1 MNVQKS
7 ARITPSPRA
16 EQVMPPVGVKV
27 SLNTEMQKFL
37 QEKTVT
43 PSPGQYPR
51 MTADSAQVS
60 AASVTWTN
68 AEPDTLMERVLAPA
82 NLRRAYQR
90 VVSNKGAPGAD
101 GMTVDDLADYVKQ
114 YWPTLKVR
122 LLAGEYHPQGVRAV
136 DIPKPKGGTRQ
147 LGIPS
152 VVDRLIQQALLQQL
166 TPIFDP
172 LFSDY
177 SYGFRPGRS
186 AHQAIETAR
195 GHVAA
200 GHRWCVELDLEKFFD
215 RVNHDVL
222 MAYVARQIEDK
233 RVLTLIRRYLEA
245 GTMSGGLVSRRQ
257 EGTPQGGPLSPLLS
271 NILLNELDR
280 ELERRGHRFVRYADD
295 ANIYVCSQRAGTRV
309 MAGVERFLNQRLKLT
324 LNREKS
330 HVARPWVCD
339 YLGYGM
345 SWHQQPRL
353 RVATMSL
360 GRLHDRLRDLLRG
373 ARGHKMANV
382 IERINPVLR
391 GWAGYFKLSQSK
403 RPLEEIDGWVRRKLR
418 CVVWRQWKRPSTR
431 ARNLMRLGL
440 SEARACKSAFNGRGP
455 WWSSGASHMN
465 QALPKKLWD
474 QLGLVSVLDTINR
487 LSRIA

>member
-1 MNVQKS
+1 
-7 ARITPSPRA
+7 
-16 EQVMPPVGVKV
+16 MPPVGVKV

-37 QEKTVT
+37 PGKTVT

-51 MTADSAQVS
+51 ITAGSAKVS

-68 AEPDTLMERVLAPA
+68 AESDMLMERVLAPA
-82 NLRRAYQR
+82 NLRRAYKR

-101 GMTVDDLADYVKQ
+101 GMTVDDLANYVKQ
-114 YWPTLKVR
+114 YWPILKAR

-147 LGIPS
+147 LGIPN

-215 RVNHDVL
+215 RVNHDIL

-233 RVLTLIRRYLEA
+233 RVLKLIRRYFEA
-245 GTMSGGLVSRRQ
+245 GTMSGGIASRRQ

-280 ELERRGHRFVRYADD
+280 ELERRGYRFVRYADD
-295 ANIYVCSQRAGTRV
+295 ANIYVCSRRAGERV
-309 MAGVERFLNQRLKLT
+309 MRSVERFLNQRLKLT

-330 HVARPWVCD
+330 RVARPWVCD

-353 RVATMSL
+353 RVATTSL
-360 GRLHDRLRDLLRG
+360 GRLRGRLRDLLRR
-373 ARGHKMANV
+373 ARGHKMANI

-403 RPLEEIDGWVRRKLR
+403 RPLEELDGWVRHKLR
-418 CVVWRQWKRPSTR
+418 CVVWRQWKRPFTR
-431 ARNLMRLGL
+431 ARNLIRLGL
-440 SEARACKSAFNGRGP
+440 NEARAWKSAVNGRGP
-455 WWSSGASHMN
+455 WWNSGAPHMN

-474 QLGLVSVLDTINR
+474 RLGLVSVLDTINR

>member
-1 MNVQKS
+1 
-7 ARITPSPRA
+7 
-16 EQVMPPVGVKV
+16 
-27 SLNTEMQKFL
+27 
-37 QEKTVT
+37 VT
-43 PSPGQYPR
+43 PSPGQNPR
-51 MTADSAQVS
+51 ATAGSAQAS

-114 YWPTLKVR
+114 YWPILKTR

-152 VVDRLIQQALLQQL
+152 VVDRLIQQALLQQI

-195 GHVAA
+195 AHVAA

-222 MAYVARQIEDK
+222 MAHIQRQIEDK
-233 RVLTLIRRYLEA
+233 RVLRLIRRYLEA
-245 GTMSGGLVSRRQ
+245 GTMSGGIASRRQ

-271 NILLNELDR
+271 NILLNELDQ
-280 ELERRGHRFVRYADD
+280 ELARRGHRFVRYADD
-295 ANIYVCSQRAGTRV
+295 TNIYVRSHRTGERV
-309 MAGVERFLNQRLKLT
+309 MAGVERFLIQRLKLT

-330 HVARPWVCD
+330 RVARPWVCD

-353 RVATMSL
+353 SVATMSL
-360 GRLHDRLRDLLRG
+360 GRLRDRLRELLRG

-382 IERINPVLR
+382 IGRINPVLR

-403 RPLEEIDGWVRRKLR
+403 RPLEELDGWVRHKLR

-431 ARNLMRLGL
+431 ACNLRRLGL
-440 SEARACKSAFNGRGP
+440 DETRACKSAFNGRGP
-455 WWSSGASHMN
+455 WWNSGASHMN
-465 QALPKKLWD
+465 QALPKKRWD
-474 QLGLVSVLDTINR
+474 QLGLVSILDTINR

>member
-1 MNVQKS
+1 M
-7 ARITPSPRA
+7 A
-16 EQVMPPVGVKV
+16 
-27 SLNTEMQKFL
+27 
-37 QEKTVT
+37 
-43 PSPGQYPR
+43 
-51 MTADSAQVS
+51 
-60 AASVTWTN
+60 
-68 AEPDTLMERVLAPA
+68 RVLAPA
-82 NLRRAYQR
+82 NLKRAYQR

-101 GMTVDDLADYVKQ
+101 GMTVDQLAGYVKQ
-114 YWPTLKVR
+114 YWPILKAR

-172 LFSDY
+172 LFSDH

-195 GHVAA
+195 AHVAA

-215 RVNHDVL
+215 RVNHDIL
-222 MAYVARQIEDK
+222 MAYIERQIEDK

-295 ANIYVCSQRAGTRV
+295 ANIYVRSRRAGERV
-309 MAGVERFLNQRLKLT
+309 LTGVERFLSQRLKLA

-330 HVARPWVCD
+330 RVARPWICD

-345 SWHQQPRL
+345 SRHQQPRL
-353 RVATMSL
+353 RVASTSL
-360 GRLHDRLRDLLRG
+360 QRLRDRLREILRRIW
-373 ARGHKMANV
+373 ARSTRYIVEQVA
-382 IERINPVLR
+382 PVLR
-391 GWAGYFKLSQSK
+391 GWASYFKLAQSK
-403 RPLEEIDGWVRRKLR
+403 RPLEELDGWMRHKLR

-431 ARNLMRLGL
+431 ARNLIRLGL
-440 SEARACKSAFNGRGP
+440 GEARAWKSATNGRGP
-455 WWSSGASHMN
+455 WWNSGASHMN

-474 QLGLVSVLDTINR
+474 RLGLVSILDTINR
-487 LSRIA
+487 LSRIT

>member
-1 MNVQKS
+1 
-7 ARITPSPRA
+7 
-16 EQVMPPVGVKV
+16 
-27 SLNTEMQKFL
+27 
-37 QEKTVT
+37 
-43 PSPGQYPR
+43 

-60 AASVTWTN
+60 TASMAWTK

-82 NLRRAYQR
+82 NLKRAYQR
-90 VVSNKGAPGAD
+90 VVSNRGAPGAD
-101 GMTVDDLADYVKQ
+101 GMTVDDLAGYVKQ
-114 YWPTLKVR
+114 YWPILKAR

-136 DIPKPKGGTRQ
+136 EIPKPKGGTRQ
-147 LGIPS
+147 LGIPNAM
-152 VVDRLIQQALLQQL
+152 DRLIQQALLQQL

-195 GHVAA
+195 VHVAA

-215 RVNHDVL
+215 RVSHDIL
-222 MAYVARQIEDK
+222 MAHIARQIEDK

-245 GTMSGGLVSRRQ
+245 GTMAGGLVSRRQ

-295 ANIYVCSQRAGTRV
+295 ANIYVRSPRAGMRV
-309 MAGVERFLNQRLKLT
+309 MRRVECFLNQRLKLT
-324 LNREKS
+324 LNRDKS
-330 HVARPWVCD
+330 RVAGSWICD
-339 YLGYGM
+339 YLGYRM

-353 RVATMSL
+353 RVALMSL
-360 GRLHDRLRDLLRG
+360 GRLRDRLRDLLRR
-373 ARGHKMANV
+373 ARGRKTANI

-391 GWAGYFKLSQSK
+391 GWAGYFKLTQGK
-403 RPLEEIDGWVRRKLR
+403 RALEILDGWVRHKLR
-418 CVVWRQWKRPSTR
+418 CVIWRQWKQPSTR

-440 SEARACKSAFNGRGP
+440 DEGRACTSAFNGRGP
-455 WWSSGASHMN
+455 WWNSGASHMN

-474 QLGLVSVLDTINR
+474 QLGLVSILDTINR
-487 LSRIA
+487 LNRIT

>member
-1 MNVQKS
+1 M
-7 ARITPSPRA
+7 A
-16 EQVMPPVGVKV
+16 
-27 SLNTEMQKFL
+27 
-37 QEKTVT
+37 
-43 PSPGQYPR
+43 
-51 MTADSAQVS
+51 
-60 AASVTWTN
+60 
-68 AEPDTLMERVLAPA
+68 RVLAPA

-101 GMTVDDLADYVKQ
+101 GMKVDELAGYVKQ
-114 YWPTLKVR
+114 YWPILKTR

-186 AHQAIETAR
+186 AHQAIEAAR
-195 GHVAA
+195 AHVAA

-222 MAYVARQIEDK
+222 MACVARQIEDK
-233 RVLTLIRRYLEA
+233 RVLRLIRRYLEA
-245 GTMSGGLVSRRQ
+245 GMMSGGITSRRQ
-257 EGTPQGGPLSPLLS
+257 EGAPQGGPLSPLLS

-295 ANIYVCSQRAGTRV
+295 ANIYVRSPRAGERV
-309 MAGVERFLNQRLKLT
+309 MRSVERFLNQRLKLT
-324 LNREKS
+324 LNRDKS
-330 HVARPWVCD
+330 RVARSWMCD

-360 GRLHDRLRDLLRG
+360 RRLRDRLRELLLR

-403 RPLEEIDGWVRRKLR
+403 RPLEELDGWVRHKLR

-431 ARNLMRLGL
+431 ARNLIRLGL
-440 SEARACKSAFNGRGP
+440 NEVRAWKSAVNGRGP
-455 WWSSGASHMN
+455 WWNSGAPHMN

-474 QLGLVSVLDTINR
+474 RLGLVSILDTINR
-487 LSRIA
+487 LSRVT

>member
-1 MNVQKS
+1 
-7 ARITPSPRA
+7 
-16 EQVMPPVGVKV
+16 
-27 SLNTEMQKFL
+27 
-37 QEKTVT
+37 
-43 PSPGQYPR
+43 
-51 MTADSAQVS
+51 
-60 AASVTWTN
+60 
-68 AEPDTLMERVLAPA
+68 
-82 NLRRAYQR
+82 
-90 VVSNKGAPGAD
+90 
-101 GMTVDDLADYVKQ
+101 
-114 YWPTLKVR
+114 

-195 GHVAA
+195 THVAA

-222 MAYVARQIEDK
+222 MVYVARQIEDK

-245 GTMSGGLVSRRQ
+245 GTMSGGLVSRRH

-295 ANIYVCSQRAGTRV
+295 ANIYVRSCRAGARV
-309 MAGVERFLNQRLKLT
+309 MAGVERFLNQRLKLRV
-324 LNREKS
+324 NREKS
-330 HVARPWVCD
+330 RVAGSWMCD

-360 GRLHDRLRDLLRG
+360 GRLRDRLRDLLRG
-373 ARGHKMANV
+373 ARGHKMVNV

-391 GWAGYFKLSQSK
+391 GWQATSSS
-403 RPLEEIDGWVRRKLR
+403 VRASGHLRKLTAG
-418 CVVWRQWKRPSTR
+418 CVASF
-431 ARNLMRLGL
+431 A
-440 SEARACKSAFNGRGP
+440 A
-455 WWSSGASHMN
+455 SSGANGSSPPRGH
-465 QALPKKLWD
+465 A
-474 QLGLVSVLDTINR
+474 T
-487 LSRIA
+487 

>member
-1 MNVQKS
+1 MTNNPVTKG
-7 ARITPSPRA
+7 RTG
-16 EQVMPPVGVKV
+16 MPPVGVSV
-27 SLNTEMQKFL
+27 SLITEMQKFL
-37 QEKTVT
+37 PEKTVT
-43 PSPGQYPR
+43 PSPGQKPR
-51 MTADSAQVS
+51 MMPGSAEVSTASL
-60 AASVTWTN
+60 TWTN

-82 NLRRAYQR
+82 NLKRAYQR

-101 GMTVDDLADYVKQ
+101 GMTVEQLAGYVKQ
-114 YWPTLKVR
+114 YWPTLKAR
-122 LLAGEYHPQGVRAV
+122 LLAGEYHPPAVRAV
-136 DIPKPKGGTRQ
+136 EIPKPQGGIRQ

-172 LFSDY
+172 LFSDS

-186 AHQAIETAR
+186 AHQAVEMAR
-195 GHVAA
+195 AHVAS
-200 GHRWCVELDLEKFFD
+200 GYRWCVELDLEKFFD
-215 RVNHDVL
+215 RVNHDIL
-222 MAYVARQIEDK
+222 MAHVQRHVEDR
-233 RVLTLIRRYLEA
+233 RVLRLIRRYLEA
-245 GTMSGGLVSRRQ
+245 GLMSGGITSRRQ

-295 ANIYVCSQRAGTRV
+295 ANIYVRSRRAGARV
-309 MAGVERFLNQRLKLT
+309 LASVERFLNQRLKLT
-324 LNREKS
+324 VNRDKS
-330 HVARPWVCD
+330 RVAGSWKCD

-360 GRLHDRLRDLLRG
+360 RRLRARLGELLRG
-373 ARGHKMANV
+373 ARNHKMASV
-382 IERINPVLR
+382 IERLNPVLR

-403 RPLEEIDGWVRRKLR
+403 RPLEELDGWVRHKLR
-418 CVVWRQWKRPSTR
+418 CAIWRQWKRPWTR

-440 SEARACKSAFNGRGP
+440 SEERACKSAFNGRGP
-455 WWSSGASHMN
+455 WWNSGAPHVN

-474 QLGLVSVLDTINR
+474 RLGLVSILDTINR

>member
-1 MNVQKS
+1 
-7 ARITPSPRA
+7 
-16 EQVMPPVGVKV
+16 MPPVGVTV
-27 SLNTEMQKFL
+27 SLVAVMQKFPTA
-37 QEKTVT
+37 ESVT
-43 PSPGQYPR
+43 PSPGQKPR
-51 MTADSAQVS
+51 ITPDSAKVS
-60 AASVTWTN
+60 TASVAWMN

-101 GMTVDDLADYVKQ
+101 GMTVADLAGYVKQ
-114 YWPTLKVR
+114 YWPTLKAR
-122 LLAGEYHPQGVRAV
+122 LLAGEYHPQPVRAV
-136 DIPKPKGGTRQ
+136 EIPKPQGGTRQ

-186 AHQAIETAR
+186 AHQAVEMAR
-195 GHVAA
+195 AHVAA
-200 GHRWCVELDLEKFFD
+200 GRRWCVELDLEKFFD
-215 RVNHDVL
+215 RVDHDTL
-222 MAYVARQIEDK
+222 MARLQRRIEDK
-233 RVLTLIRRYLEA
+233 RVLRLIRRYLEA
-245 GTMSGGLVSRRQ
+245 GVMSGGVVSPRQ

-271 NILLNELDR
+271 NILLDELDR
-280 ELERRGHRFVRYADD
+280 ELERRCHRFVRYADD
-295 ANIYVCSQRAGTRV
+295 ANIYMRSPRAGERV
-309 MAGVERFLNQRLKLT
+309 IDSVERFLNHRLKLT
-324 LNREKS
+324 VNRKKS
-330 HVARPWVCD
+330 RVARAWKCV

-360 GRLHDRLRDLLRG
+360 GRVRARLSELLRG
-373 ARGHKMANV
+373 VRGHRMADT
-382 IERINPVLR
+382 IGRINPVLR

-403 RPLEEIDGWVRRKLR
+403 RPLEELDGWVRHKLR
-418 CVVWRQWKRPSTR
+418 CVIWRQWKWPSTR

-440 SEARACKSAFNGRGP
+440 SEERAFKSAFNGRGP
-455 WWSSGASHMN
+455 WWNSGARHMN

-474 QLGLVSVLDTINR
+474 QLGLVSILDTINR
-487 LSRIA
+487 LSRII

>member
-1 MNVQKS
+1 
-7 ARITPSPRA
+7 
-16 EQVMPPVGVKV
+16 MPPVGVKV

-51 MTADSAQVS
+51 MMADSAQVS

-68 AEPDTLMERVLAPA
+68 AEPDTLMEQVLVPA
-82 NLRRAYQR
+82 NLRRAY
-90 VVSNKGAPGAD
+90 
-101 GMTVDDLADYVKQ
+101 
-114 YWPTLKVR
+114 
-122 LLAGEYHPQGVRAV
+122 
-136 DIPKPKGGTRQ
+136 
-147 LGIPS
+147 
-152 VVDRLIQQALLQQL
+152 
-166 TPIFDP
+166 
-172 LFSDY
+172 
-177 SYGFRPGRS
+177 
-186 AHQAIETAR
+186 
-195 GHVAA
+195 
-200 GHRWCVELDLEKFFD
+200 
-215 RVNHDVL
+215 
-222 MAYVARQIEDK
+222 
-233 RVLTLIRRYLEA
+233 
-245 GTMSGGLVSRRQ
+245 
-257 EGTPQGGPLSPLLS
+257 QGGPLSPLLS

-295 ANIYVCSQRAGTRV
+295 ANIYVRSQRAGTRV

-330 HVARPWVCD
+330 RVARPWVCD

-440 SEARACKSAFNGRGP
+440 SEARTCKSAFNGRGP

>member
-1 MNVQKS
+1 MSK
-7 ARITPSPRA
+7 AEISPR
-16 EQVMPPVGVKV
+16 E
-27 SLNTEMQKFL
+27 NCD
-37 QEKTVT
+37 
-43 PSPGQYPR
+43 PSSGQNPR
-51 MTADSAQVS
+51 ATAGSAQAS
-60 AASVTWTN
+60 AASVAWTN

-82 NLRRAYQR
+82 NLKRAYHR

-101 GMTVDDLADYVKQ
+101 GMTVDELAGYVKQ
-114 YWPTLKVR
+114 YWPILKTR

-136 DIPKPKGGTRQ
+136 EIPKPKGGTRQ

-186 AHQAIETAR
+186 AHQAIEAAR
-195 GHVAA
+195 AHVAA

-222 MAYVARQIEDK
+222 MAYIARQIEDK
-233 RVLTLIRRYLEA
+233 RVLRLIRRYLEA
-245 GTMSGGLVSRRQ
+245 GVMSGGIASRRQ

-271 NILLNELDR
+271 NILLNELDL
-280 ELERRGHRFVRYADD
+280 ELTQRGHRFVRYADD
-295 ANIYVCSQRAGTRV
+295 ANIYVRSLRAGERV
-309 MAGVERFLNQRLKLT
+309 MASVELFLRQRLKLT

-330 HVARPWVCD
+330 RVARPWVCD

-345 SWHQQPRL
+345 SWHQQPKL
-353 RVATMSL
+353 RVATLSL
-360 GRLHDRLRDLLRG
+360 RRLRDRLRELMRNAEGRRLSST
-373 ARGHKMANV
+373 V
-382 IERINPVLR
+382 ERLNPVLR
-391 GWAGYFKLSQSK
+391 GWSSYFKLSQSK

-418 CVVWRQWKRPSTR
+418 CVIWRQWKQPFTR
-431 ARNLMRLGL
+431 ARNLKRLGL
-440 SEARACKSAFNGRGP
+440 AEARACKSAFNGRGP
-455 WWSSGASHMN
+455 WWNSGAPHMN

-474 QLGLVSVLDTINR
+474 RLGLVSILDTINR
-487 LSRIA
+487 LSRIT

>member
-1 MNVQKS
+1 
-7 ARITPSPRA
+7 
-16 EQVMPPVGVKV
+16 
-27 SLNTEMQKFL
+27 
-37 QEKTVT
+37 
-43 PSPGQYPR
+43 
-51 MTADSAQVS
+51 
-60 AASVTWTN
+60 
-68 AEPDTLMERVLAPA
+68 
-82 NLRRAYQR
+82 

-101 GMTVDDLADYVKQ
+101 GMTVDELAGYVKQ
-114 YWPTLKVR
+114 YWPTLKAG

-136 DIPKPKGGTRQ
+136 EIPKPKGGTRQ

-186 AHQAIETAR
+186 AHQAIKTAR
-195 GHVAA
+195 AHVAA

-222 MAYVARQIEDK
+222 MAHVQRQVEDK
-233 RVLTLIRRYLEA
+233 RVLKLIRRYLEA
-245 GTMSGGLVSRRQ
+245 GMMSGGIASRRQ

-271 NILLNELDR
+271 NILLNVLDQELT
-280 ELERRGHRFVRYADD
+280 RRGHRFVRYADD
-295 ANIYVCSQRAGTRV
+295 ANIYVRSHRAGERV
-309 MAGVERFLNQRLKLT
+309 MVSVERFLNRRLKLS
-324 LNREKS
+324 LNWEKS
-330 HVARPWVCD
+330 RVARPWGCD

-353 RVATMSL
+353 RVASMSL
-360 GRLHDRLRDLLRG
+360 HRLRDRLRELLR
-373 ARGHKMANV
+373 RVRSRSMKHV

-403 RPLEEIDGWVRRKLR
+403 RPLEELDGWVRHKLR
-418 CVVWRQWKRPSTR
+418 CAIWRQWKRPSTR

-440 SEARACKSAFNGRGP
+440 SEARACTSAFNGRGP
-455 WWSSGASHMN
+455 WWNSGASHMN

-474 QLGLVSVLDTINR
+474 RLGLVSILDTINR
-487 LSRIA
+487 LSRIT

>member
-1 MNVQKS
+1 
-7 ARITPSPRA
+7 
-16 EQVMPPVGVKV
+16 MPPVGVRV
-27 SLNTEMQKFL
+27 SSNVETQNIL

-43 PSPGQYPR
+43 PRPGRYPR
-51 MTADSAQVS
+51 MTADRAQTS
-60 AASVTWTN
+60 AASVAWTN
-68 AEPDTLMERVLAPA
+68 AEPATLMERVLAPA
-82 NLRRAYQR
+82 NLKRAYQR

-101 GMTVDDLADYVKQ
+101 GMTVVQLAGYVKQ
-114 YWPTLKVR
+114 YWPTLKTR
-122 LLAGEYHPQGVRAV
+122 LLAGEYHPQSVRAV
-136 DIPKPKGGTRQ
+136 EIPKPKGGTRQ

-195 GHVAA
+195 AHVAA

-222 MAYVARQIEDK
+222 MAHVARQIEDK
-233 RVLTLIRRYLEA
+233 GVLKLIRRYLEA
-245 GTMSGGLVSRRQ
+245 GTMSGGIASRRQ

-271 NILLNELDR
+271 NVLLNELDR

-295 ANIYVCSQRAGTRV
+295 ANIYVCSRRAGERV
-309 MAGVERFLNQRLKLT
+309 MAGVERFLNQRLKLA

-330 HVARPWVCD
+330 RVARPWVCD

-360 GRLHDRLRDLLRG
+360 GRLRDRLRELLRV
-373 ARGHKMANV
+373 ARGRKMATI
-382 IERINPVLR
+382 IERVNPVLR
-391 GWAGYFKLSQSK
+391 GWAGYFKLSQSR
-403 RPLEEIDGWVRRKLR
+403 RPLEELDGWVRHKLR
-418 CVVWRQWKRPSTR
+418 CVLWRQWKLPSTR
-431 ARNLMRLGL
+431 ARNLLRLGL
-440 SEARACKSAFNGRGP
+440 DESRACKSAFNGRGP
-455 WWSSGASHMN
+455 WWNSGASHVN

-474 QLGLVSVLDTINR
+474 NLGLVSILDTITR
-487 LSRIA
+487 LSRIT

>member
-1 MNVQKS
+1 
-7 ARITPSPRA
+7 
-16 EQVMPPVGVKV
+16 MPPVGVTV
-27 SLNTEMQKFL
+27 SLVTVMQKIPT
-37 QEKTVT
+37 QECV
-43 PSPGQYPR
+43 SRGPGQKPR
-51 MTADSAQVS
+51 MRAGSVEVLT
-60 AASVTWTN
+60 ASVAGTN

-101 GMTVDDLADYVKQ
+101 GMTVAELAGHVNQ
-114 YWPTLKVR
+114 YWPILKAR
-122 LLAGEYHPQGVRAV
+122 LLAGEYRPQAVRAV
-136 DIPKPKGGTRQ
+136 EIPKPQGDTRQ

-152 VVDRLIQQALLQQL
+152 VVDRLIQQALQQQL

-186 AHQAIETAR
+186 AHQAVEAAR
-195 GHVAA
+195 SHVEA
-200 GHRWCVELDLEKFFD
+200 GRRWCVELDLEKFFD
-215 RVNHDVL
+215 RVNHDIL
-222 MAYVARQIEDK
+222 MACIERRVEDK
-233 RVLTLIRRYLEA
+233 CVLKLIRRYLEA
-245 GTMSGGLVSRRQ
+245 GIISGGVASPRQ

-271 NILLNELDR
+271 NILLDELDR
-280 ELERRGHRFVRYADD
+280 ELERRDHRFVRYADD
-295 ANIYVCSQRAGTRV
+295 ANIYVRSHRAGERV
-309 MAGVERFLNQRLKLT
+309 LASVERFLRERLKLT
-324 LNREKS
+324 VNRKKS
-330 HVARPWVCD
+330 QVARAWKCD

-360 GRLHDRLRDLLRG
+360 GRVRDRLRALLRSVR
-373 ARGHKMANV
+373 ARKMATV

-403 RPLEEIDGWVRRKLR
+403 GPVVELDGWVRHKLR
-418 CVVWRQWKRPSTR
+418 CVIWRQWKRPSTR

-440 SEARACKSAFNGRGP
+440 GEERACKSAFNGRGP
-455 WWSSGASHMN
+455 WWNSGAPHMN

-474 QLGLVSVLDTINR
+474 RLGLVSILDTINR
-487 LSRIA
+487 LSRMT

>member
-1 MNVQKS
+1 
-7 ARITPSPRA
+7 
-16 EQVMPPVGVKV
+16 
-27 SLNTEMQKFL
+27 
-37 QEKTVT
+37 
-43 PSPGQYPR
+43 
-51 MTADSAQVS
+51 MTADRAQAS
-60 AASVTWTN
+60 TASVAWTN

-82 NLRRAYQR
+82 NLKRAYRR

-101 GMTVDDLADYVKQ
+101 GMTVYELAGYVKQ
-114 YWPTLKVR
+114 YWPTLKAR

-136 DIPKPKGGTRQ
+136 DMPKPKGGTRQ

-166 TPIFDP
+166 TPIFDS

-195 GHVAA
+195 AHVAA

-222 MAYVARQIEDK
+222 MAHVQRQVEDK
-233 RVLTLIRRYLEA
+233 RVLRLIRRYLEA
-245 GTMSGGLVSRRQ
+245 GVMSGGVTSRRQ
-257 EGTPQGGPLSPLLS
+257 EGAPQGGPLSPLLS

-280 ELERRGHRFVRYADD
+280 ELTKRGHRFVRYADD
-295 ANIYVCSQRAGTRV
+295 ANIYVRSQRAGVRV
-309 MAGVERFLNQRLKLT
+309 MASVERVLNRRLKLT

-330 HVARPWVCD
+330 RVARPWICD

-360 GRLHDRLRDLLRG
+360 RRLRDRLRTLLRSN
-373 ARGHKMANV
+373 RGRKMAHV
-382 IERINPVLR
+382 IERLNPVLR
-391 GWAGYFKLSQSK
+391 GWSGYFKLSQSK
-403 RPLEEIDGWVRRKLR
+403 RPLEELDGWVRHKLR
-418 CVVWRQWKRPSTR
+418 CVIWRQWKRPFTR

-440 SEARACKSAFNGRGP
+440 SEVRAWKSAVNGRGP
-455 WWSSGASHMN
+455 WWNSGASHMN

-474 QLGLVSVLDTINR
+474 RLGLVSILDTINR

>member
-1 MNVQKS
+1 M
-7 ARITPSPRA
+7 
-16 EQVMPPVGVKV
+16 
-27 SLNTEMQKFL
+27 
-37 QEKTVT
+37 
-43 PSPGQYPR
+43 
-51 MTADSAQVS
+51 
-60 AASVTWTN
+60 TWTN
-68 AEPDTLMERVLAPA
+68 AEPDTLMARVLAPA
-82 NLRRAYQR
+82 NLKRAYQR

-101 GMTVDDLADYVKQ
+101 GMTVDELADYVKQ

-136 DIPKPKGGTRQ
+136 DIPKSKGGTRQ

-195 GHVAA
+195 DHVAA

-222 MAYVARQIEDK
+222 MAYVAPQIEDK
-233 RVLTLIRRYLEA
+233 RVLRLIRRYLEA
-245 GTMSGGLVSRRQ
+245 GTISGGIASRRQ

-295 ANIYVCSQRAGTRV
+295 ANIYVRSHRAGERV
-309 MAGVERFLNQRLKLT
+309 MASVERFLTQRLKLT

-330 HVARPWVCD
+330 RVARPWACD

-345 SWHQQPRL
+345 SWHKQPKL
-353 RVATMSL
+353 KVATMSL
-360 GRLHDRLRDLLRG
+360 GRLRDRLRELLRG
-373 ARGHKMANV
+373 VRSHKMANV
-382 IERINPVLR
+382 IERMNPVLR

-403 RPLEEIDGWVRRKLR
+403 RALEELDGWVRRKLR
-418 CVVWRQWKRPSTR
+418 CVIWRQWKQPSTR

-440 SEARACKSAFNGRGP
+440 KEGRACNSAFNGRGS
-455 WWSSGASHMN
+455 WWNSGASHMN

-474 QLGLVSVLDTINR
+474 QLGLVSILDTINR
-487 LSRIA
+487 LSRLT

>member
-1 MNVQKS
+1 
-7 ARITPSPRA
+7 
-16 EQVMPPVGVKV
+16 MPPVGVRV
-27 SLNTEMQKFL
+27 SSNVETQNIL

-43 PSPGQYPR
+43 PIPGRYPK
-51 MTADSAQVS
+51 MTADRAQAS

-82 NLRRAYQR
+82 NLKRAYQR

-101 GMTVDDLADYVKQ
+101 GMTVEQLAGYVKQ
-114 YWPTLKVR
+114 YWPILKNR

-295 ANIYVCSQRAGTRV
+295 ANIYVRSQRAGTRV
-309 MAGVERFLNQRLKLT
+309 MVGVERFLNQRLKLT

-353 RVATMSL
+353 RVAMMSL
-360 GRLHDRLRDLLRG
+360 GRLRDRLRDLLRG

-418 CVVWRQWKRPSTR
+418 CAVWRQWKRPSTR
-431 ARNLMRLGL
+431 ARSLMRLGL

-474 QLGLVSVLDTINR
+474 QLGLVSLLDTINR